1 MKVLIQK
8 FDALIQLINQ
18 ILIQIIENKNIRQ
31 IEEPAIYLN
40 VEEAAS
46 ECKVDK
52 RTIYRWRLAG
62 LICPI
67 HIGGSIFF
75 EKSALARAIRDN
87 KLNTKR
93 IPCGC

>member
-1 MKVLIQK
+1 MKILIQK
-8 FDALIQLINQ
+8 FDSLIQLINK
-18 ILIQIIENKNIRQ
+18 ILVVIIENKNAGQ

-52 RTIYRWRLAG
+52 RTIYRWRVAG
-62 LICPI
+62 LICPTR
-67 HIGGSIFF
+67 IGGSIFF
-75 EKSALARAIRDN
+75 EKRALAQAIKDN
-87 KLNTKR
+87 KLSTKR